1 MVAAIQSE
9 EIALNGTQIGLI
21 LGALL
26 GLALILEGFGDMLIV
41 ALFSLIGWVV
51 ARVLQG
57 ELDLGELIDRTSRNS
72 RDRNR

>member
-1 MVAAIQSE
+1 M
-9 EIALNGTQIGLI
+9 NGTQIGLI

-26 GLALILEGFGDMLIV
+26 GLALILEGFGEMLVV

-57 ELDLGELIDRTSRNS
+57 DLDVGDLIERTSRN
-72 RDRNR
+72 RPDRTR

>member
-1 MVAAIQSE
+1 V
-9 EIALNGTQIGLI
+9 NGTQIGLI

-26 GLALILEGFGDMLIV
+26 WLALILEGFGDMLIV

-57 ELDLGELIDRTSRNS
+57 ELDLGELIERTSRN
-72 RDRNR
+72 RPDNRR